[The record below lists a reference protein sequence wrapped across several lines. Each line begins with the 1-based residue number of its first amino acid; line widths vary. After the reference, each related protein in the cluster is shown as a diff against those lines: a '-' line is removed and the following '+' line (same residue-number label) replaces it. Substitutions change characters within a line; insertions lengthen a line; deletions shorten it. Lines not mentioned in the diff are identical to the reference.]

1 MRKAKIALEN
11 GIVIEGV
18 NFGAEGETYGEVVFN
33 TALTGYQ
40 EMITDPSYKGQILIF
55 TNPLIGNYGI
65 NDEDIESRSPQVA
78 GVVVREI
85 SKFYSNWRAS
95 ESLDSYLKRHNI
107 VGISNVDTRF
117 LVRQIRDKGAMRGV
131 ISTLDFD
138 DKSLIEKARS
148 IPQMSGLDLA
158 KFTTTEES
166 YIFNPENNAKFFVVL
181 YDFGVKLN
189 ILRKLEKL
197 NCEVLVVP
205 AHTDA
210 KDILSLNPDGIV
222 LSNGPGDPSALT
234 YAINNIK
241 KLISKKPILGICLG
255 HQLLSL
261 AVGGKTY
268 KMKFGH
274 RGSNHPVKNLITEKI
289 EITSQNHGFAV
300 DPESLKESDVE
311 ITHISL
317 NDGTVEGIAL
327 KNFPVFSVQYH
338 PEASPGP
345 HDSEYIFKNF
355 VYLLQKTQNNVF

>member
-1 MRKAKIALEN
+1 MIKAKLALEN
-11 GIVIEGV
+11 GIVIEGE

-33 TALTGYQ
+33 TSLTGYQ

-55 TNPLIGNYGI
+55 TNPLIGNYGV
-65 NDEDIESRSPQVA
+65 NDEDIESKSPQVA
-78 GVVVREI
+78 GVVIREI
-85 SKFYSNWRAS
+85 SKFYSNWRANQ
-95 ESLDSYLKRHNI
+95 SLDLYLKKHNI
-107 VGISNVDTRF
+107 VGIANVDTRF
-117 LVRQIRDKGAMRGV
+117 LVRQIRSEGAMRGV
-131 ISTLDFD
+131 ISTIDLDD
-138 DKSLIEKARS
+138 VSLVQKVRT
-148 IPQMSGLDLA
+148 IPQMNGLDLV
-158 KFTTTEES
+158 KFTTTGER
-166 YIFNPENNAKFFVVL
+166 YIFNDKDKTKFFVVL

-197 NCEVLVVP
+197 NCKVLVVP
-205 AHTDA
+205 ANTNAEDV
-210 KDILSLNPDGIV
+210 LSLNPDGVV

-234 YAINNIK
+234 YAIENIK
-241 KLISKKPILGICLG
+241 KLIGQKPILGICLG

-274 RGSNHPVKNLITEKI
+274 RGSNHPVKNLITGKI

-300 DPESLKESDVE
+300 DSDSLKDSQVE

-317 NDGTVEGIAL
+317 NDGTIEGIML
-327 KNFPVFSVQYH
+327 KNFPAFSVQYH

-355 VYLLQKTQNNVF
+355 VDLLQKT